1 MVKVAISTIRL
12 AHAVVES
19 GLMRTIRYKMH
30 LSTETG
36 GTTLVKTFSGML
48 DGSSKFKRFSED
60 TGHA

>member
-1 MVKVAISTIRL
+1 MVKVANSTIRL

-48 DGSSKFKRFSED
+48 DGS
-60 TGHA
+60 